1 MTDDDDPG
9 NTMRGRVG
17 TRRTRFLLY
26 AQLNV
31 NRLVLTL
38 WVSIAFF
45 VALIVLSTFDGTP
58 IRVVMRASD
67 PVETLFQGFLTAI
80 ITGVTL
86 VVTISQLVL
95 SQELG
100 PLGDQRERM
109 EGAMSFREQVE
120 DFFDAAPPPEPSSF
134 LQALIDMS
142 AENAEELR
150 ETVSDDHDEEFLDRL
165 DTFLDQLVSNAETV
179 SAELEDAQFGRYQVV
194 KSALD
199 YNYSWKIYQARRLQR
214 DHAEDLS
221 AAEQAAFNDLLQVLQ
236 FFGPAREHFK
246 TLYFEWELVDLSRKM
261 LYVSVPALLVATA
274 MLVIVDPST
283 LPGIFLGIDTMN
295 WIVIAS
301 ATVCSVPF
309 FLLGAY
315 MLRLGTIARRTLAI
329 GPFILRES
337 GRSDT
342 IDWES

>member
-1 MTDDDDPG
+1 MTDAEPG
-9 NTMRGRVG
+9 NTMRERVG
-17 TRRTRFLLY
+17 DRRRRVQLY
-26 AQLNV
+26 VQLNV
-31 NRLVLTL
+31 NRLVFTL
-38 WVSIAFF
+38 GVSLAFF
-45 VALIVLSTFDGTP
+45 ASILAFSLFDDTP
-58 IRVVMRASD
+58 LRAVMRASD
-67 PVETLFQGFLTAI
+67 PVETLFQGYLTAI

-109 EGAMSFREQVE
+109 EGAVEFRRNVE
-120 DFFDAAPPPEPSSF
+120 EFFDATPPPEPSSF

-142 AENAEELR
+142 AENAEALR
-150 ETVSDDHDEEFLDRL
+150 ETISDDHDEDFLNKLEQFLDEL
-165 DTFLDQLVSNAETV
+165 IENADVVSDD
-179 SAELEDAQFGRYQVV
+179 LENAQFGRYQVV

-199 YNYSWKIYQARRLQR
+199 YNYSWKIYQARRLRR
-214 DHAEDLS
+214 DHADELS
-221 AAEQAAFNDLLQVLQ
+221 EEEEAAFDNLVRVLQ

-246 TLYFEWELVDLSRKM
+246 TLFFEWELVGLSRKM
-261 LYVSVPALLVATA
+261 LYISVPALTIAVA

-283 LPGIFLGIDTMN
+283 LPGLTLGIDNMI
-295 WIVIAS
+295 WIVVAA
-301 ATVCSVPF
+301 ATVSSMPF

-315 MLRLGTIARRTLAI
+315 MIRLATIARRTLAI